1 MKTIALM
8 ALLLA
13 PVAHA
18 DAAKPDEPQ
27 HIVRIEGL
35 VVIPHATGAP
45 RDPVKAGKAAAA
57 ITPHLIDQPEIGNL
71 NVFGPGVTSYPISAP
86 ELPGGSA
93 VHIDVPAPKPD
104 SHGWDSGASVI
115 TNGDIKAGDTVETLF
130 WARST
135 SATGMIGARLE
146 RNQDPYDAIA
156 EFEITPEKN
165 WTLYSLSGKATQDFA
180 ASHVVMNLA
189 FNSQAQG
196 LDLGPVYILHNAGTV
211 DIDGLKALPL
221 GTVRDA
227 TITLPDGVKLAATLR
242 LPAGA
247 GPFPTVMMIT
257 GAGPN
262 PREPSN
268 VLSLALL
275 DHGYAILQYDKRGV
289 GQSTGTLDNTQT
301 ALRAHDADVVMT
313 WLRQQPGVDP
323 KHTGVLGHS
332 EGGEI
337 ATMIAADDPAIA
349 FAISLAGPAESQSE
363 MIIAD
368 RLLTLKARGATPEAI
383 AAATKVWRAGQA
395 ALMAATSDDD
405 AEARTKAA
413 LAPFIGPQL
422 SQGQIDLIAARV
434 RDPVFRAQL
443 LYDPAE
449 ALRRI
454 HAPVLG
460 LFGTADTVVPPGDN
474 AAALR
479 AGLTND
485 ADVTVTL
492 VPGFNHLFQRGS
504 EQPMSDPELLGI
516 VTGWLD
522 KRTK

>member
-13 PVAHA
+13 PAAHA
-18 DAAKPDEPQ
+18 DDLAS
-27 HIVRIEGL
+27 
-35 VVIPHATGAP
+35 
-45 RDPVKAGKAAAA
+45 
-57 ITPHLIDQPEIGNL
+57 HLIARPGVGNIE
-71 NVFGPGVTSYPISAP
+71 VFGPGVTYNIVPAP
-86 ELPGGSA
+86 ALPGASA
-93 VHIDVPAPKPD
+93 VHIDIPAPKAD
-104 SHGWDSGASVI
+104 SHPWDSGASII
-115 TNGDIKAGDTVETLF
+115 TTGDIHTGDPITAVF

-135 SATGMIGARLE
+135 SAKAAIGVRLE
-146 RNQDPYDAIA
+146 SNQEPYDSLADA
-156 EFEITPEKN
+156 QITPGPDWKMF
-165 WTLYSLSGKATQDFA
+165 TLAGVAARDFPA
-180 ASHVVMNLA
+180 AHFVLNLA
-189 FNSQAQG
+189 TNTMAQG
-196 LDLGPVYILHNAGTV
+196 LDLGPAYILDNGDEV
-211 DIDGLKALPL
+211 NEKALRAVPM

-227 TITLPDGVKLAATLR
+227 TITLPDGVKLATTLR

-247 GPFPTVMMIT
+247 GPFPAVMMIT

-275 DHGYAILQYDKRGV
+275 DHGYAVLQYDKRGV

-337 ATMIAADDPAIA
+337 ATMIAAEDPAIA

-363 MIIAD
+363 MIIAA
-368 RLLTLKARGATPEAI
+368 RLLALKARGATPEAI

-454 HAPVLG
+454 HVPVLG
-460 LFGTADTVVPPGDN
+460 LFGTADTVVPPDDN

-479 AGLTND
+479 KGLSDD

-492 VPGFNHLFQRGS
+492 VTGFNHLFQRGS

-516 VTGWLD
+516 VTSWLD